1 MALYCCRVCTGVGV
15 LSGHELWCLL
25 LCVYL
30 YVYVPFSCVVCFV
43 SCLYSVGSA
52 KMNLLDSNPLSVY
65 GTVGDRSGDN
75 IGLVWWGM
83 CMSKQCRCEVYVPLI
98 HCATTS
104 HVLGHHCLVSLL
116 YMASLY
122 STLFNSQNFLFTC
135 LLSFFYRIHM
145 HCMK

>member
-1 MALYCCRVCTGVGV
+1 M
-15 LSGHELWCLL
+15 LSGHGTI
-25 LCVYL
+25 VS
-30 YVYVPFSCVVCFV
+30 PVVCVFV
-43 SCLYSVGSA
+43 CVCTVLVCCVFCVSLVHMGSA

-75 IGLVWWGM
+75 IGLVWWRM
-83 CMSKQCRCEVYVPLI
+83 CMSKQCQREVHVPLI

-104 HVLGHHCLVSLL
+104 HALGHPCLVSLL
-116 YMASLY
+116 DMS
-122 STLFNSQNFLFTC
+122 SPSLFNSQNFLFIC

>member
-1 MALYCCRVCTGVGV
+1 M

-30 YVYVPFSCVVCFV
+30 CVYVPFSCVVCFV

-75 IGLVWWGM
+75 IGLVWWTYEQA
-83 CMSKQCRCEVYVPLI
+83 MSV
-98 HCATTS
+98 
-104 HVLGHHCLVSLL
+104 
-116 YMASLY
+116 
-122 STLFNSQNFLFTC
+122 
-135 LLSFFYRIHM
+135 
-145 HCMK
+145 

>member
-1 MALYCCRVCTGVGV
+1 M
-15 LSGHELWCLL
+15 
-25 LCVYL
+25 
-30 YVYVPFSCVVCFV
+30 PFSCVVCFV

-75 IGLVWWGM
+75 IGLVWWRM
-83 CMSKQCRCEVYVPLI
+83 CMSKQCQREVHVPLI

-104 HVLGHHCLVSLL
+104 HALGHPCLVSLL

-122 STLFNSQNFLFTC
+122 STLFNSQKFFFTC
-135 LLSFFYRIHM
+135 LLSFFLSHLHGLYEIYIWRIHV
-145 HCMK
+145 CRQICIYILEKVK